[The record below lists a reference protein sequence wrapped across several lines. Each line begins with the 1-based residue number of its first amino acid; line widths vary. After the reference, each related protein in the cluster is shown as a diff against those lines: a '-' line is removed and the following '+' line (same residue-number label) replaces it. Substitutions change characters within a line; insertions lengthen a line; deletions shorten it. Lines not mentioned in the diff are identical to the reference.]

1 MIPARSA
8 IACTVGLL
16 WSLAAASQ
24 TFPLDYIEKSR
35 GSWDRH
41 PDPATVDPV
50 MDSVMRAI
58 TGKGLAEM
66 LVYNT
71 ERATLEEV
79 EQLRKQMRAAGYD
92 LDSIAAFG
100 YVEERIM
107 GPEGSPEMR
116 MVASVGP
123 GVHGF
128 SFNMLNDSVP
138 QPCPSCVPDTAR
150 NIAGEAW
157 VFIVRLLLQRN
168 VDELVRLARAEVAA
182 NDLSV
187 PPTRE
192 YQIYFY
198 DRSRTPTI
206 EHIFLHETVL
216 GVKDR

>member
-35 GSWDRH
+35 ASWDRH
-41 PDPATVDPV
+41 PAPSTVDPV
-50 MDSVMRAI
+50 MDSVVRAM
-58 TGKGLAEM
+58 TGKGLLET
-66 LVYNT
+66 LVFST
-71 ERATLEEV
+71 ERGTLDEV
-79 EQLRKQMRAAGYD
+79 DKLRKLMHAAGYD
-92 LDSIAAFG
+92 LDSVAAFG
-100 YVEERIM
+100 FVEERIM
-107 GPEGSPEMR
+107 GPDWSPDMR
-116 MVASVGP
+116 MVVSVGP
-123 GVHGF
+123 AVRSF
-128 SFNMLNDSVP
+128 SFNVLNDSVP
-138 QPCPSCVPDTAR
+138 QACPTCAPDTAR
-150 NIAGEAW
+150 NVAGDAW

-187 PPTRE
+187 PPTRQ

-198 DRSRTPTI
+198 DRRRTPTI

-216 GVKDR
+216 GVKD